1 MKIRSLKIRNFR
13 GIKELDWC
21 LPNES
26 IFCLIGK
33 GDSSKSTI
41 VDSIHFAFYPQWNL
55 SLNDTDFYNCSVDEP
70 IVIEVCIGELS
81 DAFRSLDKF
90 GKYFQ
95 GWDHVKKAA
104 TDEPGDGL
112 EDILTVRLT
121 IAKDLEPKWI
131 VVCPSK
137 PEGVE
142 FRTADRIKV
151 SVGVIGTF
159 SDRQLSWGSGTAL
172 AKMTED
178 QNLNESLAHA
188 SRSARR
194 SLDEN
199 RADTL
204 KNFDDAALKSQAAAQ
219 TLGVPVHSAYKANL
233 DLNALNI
240 RMGGL
245 TLHDGDIPL
254 RQLGLGSRRMLLC
267 GIQTQGLAD
276 GHITIFDEIE
286 FGLEPHRIARLIK
299 HIKADE
305 KGQFFMTTHSPVVIR
320 ELTVKDL
327 YIVHKI
333 DGKVKVL
340 TASEESLAEHEVQA
354 KLRAH
359 ADAFL
364 SKKVLV
370 CEGKT
375 EVGFMRGFDDY
386 QMAKGKD
393 PFSYHG
399 IVLVDAGGAKNIVRI
414 SKAFHS
420 MFYPVAVLADGD
432 SPKNFSP
439 DDEAAL
445 KDLGIDVQSWSDF
458 LSLEERAMVDLP
470 WEYVL
475 TSVKLAHESFA
486 MAVQANVSSALNG
499 PISADYMTWVESGAM
514 RKAIGLAA
522 KNSDWFKDITKG
534 EAWFRQMSPVF
545 ENAEFQKTDL
555 AIKMNALWTWAEKNG

>member
-1 MKIRSLKIRNFR
+1 MKIRKLKIRNFR

-21 LPNES
+21 LPNEN

-41 VDSIHFAFYPQWNL
+41 VDSIHYAFYPQWNL
-55 SLNDTDFYNCSVDEP
+55 SLNDTDFYNCSVTDS
-70 IVIEVCIGELS
+70 IIIEVCIGELS
-81 DAFRSLDKF
+81 DAFCSLDKF

-95 GWDHVKKAA
+95 GWDPIKKTVA
-104 TDEPGDGL
+104 DEPGDGL

-121 IAKDLEPKWI
+121 IEKDLEPKWT

-137 PEGVE
+137 PEGVD
-142 FRTADRIKV
+142 FKTADRIKV
-151 SVGVIGTF
+151 GVGLIGIF
-159 SDRQLSWGSGTAL
+159 SDRQLSWSNGTAL
-172 AKMTED
+172 AKMTEA
-178 QNLNESLAHA
+178 QNLNESLAQA
-188 SRSARR
+188 SRNARN
-194 SLDEN
+194 SLDEK

-204 KNFDDAALKSQAAAQ
+204 KNFDDAALKSQTAAQ
-219 TLGVPVHSAYKANL
+219 TLGVPVHTGYKAHL

-240 RMGGL
+240 RIGGL

-299 HIKADE
+299 HIKADQ
-305 KGQFFMTTHSPVVIR
+305 KGQFFMTTHSPVVIK
-320 ELTVKDL
+320 ELSVKDL
-327 YIVHKI
+327 YIVHKN
-333 DGKVKVL
+333 DGRVEVL
-340 TASEESLAEHEVQA
+340 TASDESLAEHEVQG
-354 KLRAH
+354 KIRAY

-399 IVLVDAGGAKNIVRI
+399 VALVDAGGAKNIVRI

-420 MFYPVAVLADGD
+420 IFYPVAVLADGD
-432 SPKNFSP
+432 SPANFSP
-439 DDEAAL
+439 ADETAL
-445 KDLGIDVQSWSDF
+445 KKLGISVQSWSDC
-458 LSLEERAMVDLP
+458 LSLEERAMHDLP
-470 WEYVL
+470 WKDVIA
-475 TSVKLAHESFA
+475 SVKLAHDKFSV
-486 MAVQANVSSALNG
+486 AVEANVASALNG
-499 PISADYMTWVESGAM
+499 PVPADFTTWEESDAM
-514 RKAIGLAA
+514 RTAIGLAA
-522 KNSDWFKDITKG
+522 KKSDWFKDITKG
-534 EAWFRQMSPVF
+534 EAWFRTISPVF
-545 ENAEFQKTDL
+545 ESAEFQKKDL
-555 AIKMNALWTWAEKNG
+555 VIKMNALWTWAEQNG

>member
-1 MKIRSLKIRNFR
+1 MKIRKLKIRNFR

-26 IFCLIGK
+26 VFCLIGK

-41 VDSIHFAFYPQWNL
+41 VDSIHYAFYPQWNL

-81 DAFRSLDKF
+81 DAFCSLDKF

-95 GWDHVKKAA
+95 GWDPIKKTVA
-104 TDEPGDGL
+104 DEPSEGL
-112 EDILTVRLT
+112 EDVLTIRLT
-121 IAKDLEPKWI
+121 IGKDLEPKWI

-142 FRTADRIKV
+142 FKTADRVKV
-151 SVGVIGTF
+151 SVGVIGIF
-159 SDRQLSWGSGTAL
+159 SDRQLSWGNGTAL
-172 AKMTED
+172 AKLTEAG
-178 QNLNESLAHA
+178 NLNESLAQA
-188 SRSARR
+188 SRSARN
-194 SLDEN
+194 SLDEK
-199 RADTL
+199 RAETL
-204 KNFDDAALKSQAAAQ
+204 KNFDDAALKSQTAAQ
-219 TLGVPVHSAYKANL
+219 TLGVPVHTAYKAHL

-240 RMGGL
+240 RIGGL
-245 TLHDGDIPL
+245 ALHDGDIPL

-267 GIQTQGLAD
+267 GIQTQGLAE

-299 HIKADE
+299 HIKADQ

-320 ELTVKDL
+320 ELSVKDL
-327 YIVHKI
+327 YIVHKN
-333 DGKVKVL
+333 DGKVEVL
-340 TASEESLAEHEVQA
+340 TASDESLAEHEVQG
-354 KLRAH
+354 KIRAY

-386 QMAKGKD
+386 QMTKGKD

-399 IVLVDAGGAKNIVRI
+399 IALVDAGGAKNVVRI
-414 SKAFHS
+414 AKAFHS
-420 MFYPVAVLADGD
+420 IFYPVAVLADGD
-432 SPKNFSP
+432 SPANFSP
-439 DDEAAL
+439 ADETTL
-445 KDLGIDVQSWSDF
+445 NGLGVNVQTWNDC
-458 LSLEERAMVDLP
+458 LSLEERAMMDLP
-470 WEYVL
+470 WKDVL
-475 TSVKLAHESFA
+475 ASVKLAHDEFSV
-486 MAVQANVSSALNG
+486 AVEANVSSVLNG
-499 PISADYMTWVESGAM
+499 PVSADFATWVESDAM

-522 KNSDWFKDITKG
+522 KKSDWFKDITKG
-534 EAWFRQMSPVF
+534 EAWLRIVSPAF
-545 ENAEFQKTDL
+545 ESADFQKKDL
-555 AIKMNALWTWAEKNG
+555 AIKMNALWTWAEKNA

>member
-21 LPNES
+21 LPNEG

-70 IVIEVCIGELS
+70 IVIEVRIGELS

-95 GWDHVKKAA
+95 GWDPVKMAA

-121 IAKDLEPKWI
+121 ISKDLEPKWI

-151 SVGVIGTF
+151 SVGVIGIF

-219 TLGVPVHSAYKANL
+219 TLGVPVQSAYKANL

-299 HIKADE
+299 HIKADK

-340 TASEESLAEHEVQA
+340 TASEESLSEHEVQA

-445 KDLGIDVQSWSDF
+445 KDLGIDVQAWSDF

-475 TSVKLAHESFA
+475 MSVKLAHESFA

-499 PISADYMTWVESGAM
+499 AISADYMTWAESGAM